1 MIAIDDQPL
10 ASRILAGALAGT
22 HIPQQFLLFG
32 PPGTGKRAA
41 AYRLA
46 AALIGAPQAAGDRAQ
61 LDLSVVRASGAEIRL
76 EELEDALRDLATR
89 PLVGRCRVAIV
100 EGAERL
106 SAITG
111 NRILKPLEEPPP
123 DSHVILVA
131 DRAEDVLPTVRSR
144 CVPVPFRNPGWRAI
158 AARLSAAGVTTAE
171 AEVRAR
177 TEGPMA
183 LAGTDFWRAMRAIGV
198 EMGMGILRGD
208 AGAAAVVAD
217 VQRRMDAAAAA
228 NPSAELRELRRAA
241 ADLEGRRGGRTAA
254 KKAEDQERRERRRL
268 VSDGW
273 AGVLTGAAGVVADG
287 LATAFG
293 AAGAVRHRNLAAEI
307 GAAGAPARFC
317 MHALEEL
324 EATRADLALNP
335 TAELAIEAMLVRIDL
350 ARAGEVH
357 PLRAAGRL
365 RW

>member
-1 MIAIDDQPL
+1 MIVIDDQPL
-10 ASRILAGALAGT
+10 ASKILAGALAGA
-22 HIPQQFLLFG
+22 HVPQQFLFFG

-41 AYRLA
+41 AYRVA
-46 AALIGAPQAAGDRAQ
+46 TQLIGAPESADDRAQ

-76 EELEDALRDLATR
+76 EELEDALRDLSTR
-89 PLVGRCRVAIV
+89 PVVGRCRVAVV

-123 DSHVILVA
+123 GSHVILVT
-131 DRAEDVLPTVRSR
+131 DRREDLLPTVRSR
-144 CVPVPFRNPGWRAI
+144 CVPVPFRNPGWQAI
-158 AARLSAAGVTTAE
+158 AARLVAAGVPADA

-177 TEGPMA
+177 TEGSMA
-183 LAGTDFWRAMRAIGV
+183 LSGSDYWRAMRGIGI

-208 AGAAAVVAD
+208 HIGGGAVPD
-217 VQRRMDAAAAA
+217 VQRRMEAAAAA
-228 NPSAELRELRRAA
+228 NPSAELLELRRAA
-241 ADLEGRRGGRTAA
+241 EELEGKRGGRTAA

-273 AGVLTGAAGVVADG
+273 TGVLTGAAGVVADG
-287 LATAFG
+287 LASAIG
-293 AAGAVRHRNLAAEI
+293 AQGAIRHRQLVGDIAAV
-307 GAAGAPARFC
+307 AAPADFC
-317 MHALEEL
+317 VRALEEL

-335 TAELAIEAMLVRIDL
+335 TAELAIEAMLIRIGL

-357 PLRAAGRL
+357 PLRAAGRP